1 MLLLA
6 LLCRCFSMRFVAM
19 PLLRTAPLC
28 RRKSSLCFAVAPLST
43 AAASLLISSPFAFR
57 REAVPGRC
65 FSPLLYALPLP
76 RLALRYSALAF
87 PSISIHCLSCSVH
100 FCATALHCRAFPLR
114 SVAELC
120 LGYSNRCISIA
131 VLGFSRRL
139 IAIAALCNALPR
151 LRLSTLFLA
160 APFPLSALLCLCS
173 SKLRL
178 AFAHPNFAFPLPI
191 RAVPC
196 LFRSQLCFSFATRIC
211 ALPLHLAAY
220 LHSAFAVRSISAPTL
235 RG

>member
-19 PLLRTAPLC
+19 PLLLTAPLC

-57 REAVPGRC
+57 REAAPGRC

-173 SKLRL
+173 S
-178 AFAHPNFAFPLPI
+178 
-191 RAVPC
+191 
-196 LFRSQLCFSFATRIC
+196 QLCFSFAHQSS
-211 ALPLHLAAY
+211 ALPFPLSALLFLCNAN
-220 LHSAFAVRSISAPTL
+220 LCIAFASRGLSTLCLCRSQHFCAYTSRMIFRL
-235 RG
+235 